1 MHTGRFLT
9 GVEGVAMTDV
19 PGALGKYRVLE
30 QAGQGAMG
38 VVYLAHDPVIDRKVA
53 VKVYRMADSAGA
65 DPEVARRLFQNEAR
79 SAGAL
84 DHPNILHIYDA
95 GDLEG
100 QPYIVMEYVPG
111 GATLR
116 QHCDPSERLPVDQ
129 VIRLTAQAARALDY
143 AHQRGVTHR
152 DVKPANLLLT
162 PDGNVKIGDFGIALR
177 SQISATQAIGAYGS
191 PRYVAPEQARG
202 EAASPR
208 SDLYSLGVVLYE
220 LLAGRPPF
228 SAGSLSTL
236 LYKVLYEDPPPVEL
250 LRPDLPAGLAEV
262 VRRALQK
269 EPARRFATGQ
279 EMAEALDAV
288 LASTVEATATPSP
301 EQQLKALTALRF
313 FRDFSEAEVGE
324 VLRAGVWSSYRPG
337 EAIVQEGVREHA
349 FYVLVSGDAAVTK
362 EGKEIG
368 KLERGDCFGEM
379 GYLTRAPRS
388 ATVVART
395 ASVCLKVGGAVGE
408 WASLP
413 CQLRI
418 SRAFQ
423 QTLIERLARTS
434 EALARQLG

>member
-1 MHTGRFLT
+1 
-9 GVEGVAMTDV
+9 MTDGPV
-19 PGALGKYRVLE
+19 ALGKYRVLE

-53 VKVYRMADSAGA
+53 IKVYRMAEAAGA
-65 DPEVARRLFQNEAR
+65 DRETARSLFQNEAR
-79 SAGAL
+79 AAGAL

-116 QHCDPSERLPVDQ
+116 RHCDPNERLPVER
-129 VIRLTAQAARALDY
+129 VVRLVAQAARALDY

-177 SQISATQAIGAYGS
+177 SQVSATQAIGSYGS

-202 EAASPR
+202 EAATPR

-236 LYKVLYEDPPPVEL
+236 LYKVLYEDPPPVEV
-250 LRPDLPAGLAEV
+250 LRADLPPGLAEV
-262 VRRALQK
+262 VRKALEKDQS
-269 EPARRFATGQ
+269 RRFASGQ
-279 EMAEALDAV
+279 AMAQALEAV
-288 LASTVEATATPSP
+288 LAAEAEPPSAPNP

-324 VLRAGVWSSYRPG
+324 VLRAGVWSTYRPG
-337 EAIVQEGVREHA
+337 DVIVQEGAREHA
-349 FYVLVSGDAAVTK
+349 FYVLVSGDVAVTK

-395 ASVCLKVGGAVGE
+395 ATACLKVGGAVGE